1 MREAD
6 RHPIMLSML
15 MRPLLPLALVVS
27 VYILLRGHNLPG
39 GGFVAGLITSIA
51 LILQYVATGI
61 NLAQA
66 RMRIDFLRVLAAGLI
81 IATGTGLASLFFG
94 QPFLTSAFT
103 HVHLPFIGDFELASA
118 MIFDIG
124 VYLVVVG
131 AVLVIMSEFGV
142 LSHRELPRLPVEGGR

>member
-1 MREAD
+1 
-6 RHPIMLSML
+6 
-15 MRPLLPLALVVS
+15 
-27 VYILLRGHNLPG
+27 
-39 GGFVAGLITSIA
+39 LITSIA